1 MPVEVPPDEVRA
13 AIMSG
18 FKVAILTAG
27 LSAGGDFLVRYLFDL
42 PDVISPL
49 LVLGSMVSAVF
60 AAMLWIFSALFGI
73 ELERQRTRW
82 RTGEPTRRLNFPTI
96 LGFVGVLI
104 TAVAGL
110 IAAVWAAQITGG

>member
-1 MPVEVPPDEVRA
+1 VAPDEVRA
-13 AIMSG
+13 AIASG
-18 FKVAILTAG
+18 FRVAIVTAG
-27 LSAGGDFLVRYLFDL
+27 LSAGGDFLVRYLYEL

-49 LVLGSMVSAVF
+49 LVWVSMVSAVL

-73 ELERQRTRW
+73 GLERQRTR
-82 RTGEPTRRLNFPTI
+82 RRNGEPTRKLDFPSI

-104 TAVAGL
+104 TVVAGL